1 MERFDSYAF
10 STLFAVPL
18 NAINVLCREKYF
30 KGTRLY
36 KLKQINKKLSII
48 DKMNYFPRYQGI
60 ACHMQV
66 PKFRAGQKYHSK

>member
-48 DKMNYFPRYQGI
+48 DKMNYY
-60 ACHMQV
+60 
-66 PKFRAGQKYHSK
+66 SL